1 MPSNEAKDAM
11 QLAVRLSVE
20 DLRELRAFVDM
31 RLALKGA
38 AASARADSLADQVLL
53 AICDGCRNEGIGA
66 PGLDKLKA
74 HRAYAKYAE
83 AVDENVAPLLEM
95 AKLKRRA
102 QKHGF
107 LRVIVRLLIKDL
119 QEMRVPVSAIMVMRN
134 IWRAQSVIENSF
146 PGYAKH
152 GLLYLV
158 SRMEGQLDE
167 PQAEAPRK
175 ADDAKKAGGRKD
187 VLRSPRRGA

>member
-1 MPSNEAKDAM
+1 MPSNEAKEAM

-20 DLRELRAFVDM
+20 DLRALRAFVDM
-31 RLALKGA
+31 RLAMKGA
-38 AASARADSLADQVLL
+38 SAKASADSLADQVLL
-53 AICDGCRNEGIGA
+53 AICDGCRSEGIGA

-83 AVDENVAPLLEM
+83 AVDENVAPLLGM
-95 AKLKRRA
+95 AQLKRRT
-102 QKHGF
+102 QKHRF

-158 SRMEGQLDE
+158 SRMEGQCDE
-167 PQAEAPRK
+167 SQAEAPRK
-175 ADDAKKAGGRKD
+175 AGNAKKAGGHKNVQRA
-187 VLRSPRRGA
+187 P